1 MLSRDR
7 SGFTLLE
14 LVVALVVMTILLGAL
29 APEAIRRL
37 TQGQS
42 ATLATDLRALDTAI
56 RGYQSDTGRLPR
68 RLSYL
73 AAPPPAGARDAC
85 DGTLPA
91 TARWRGPYLSR
102 TISPTGLQAGGA
114 LIGDLLVREPATP
127 TATRYGT
134 LSVSASRVDREVAD
148 QLEAAFDGDA
158 DPRGGTIR
166 WEPDGETGTLRY
178 VMPVRGC

>member
-14 LVVALVVMTILLGAL
+14 LVVALAVMTILLGAV
-29 APEAIRRL
+29 APEVIRRL

-73 AAPPPAGARDAC
+73 ASPPPAGARDAC
-85 DGTLPA
+85 DGALPA
-91 TARWRGPYLSR
+91 TAPWRGPYLSR
-102 TISPTGLQAGGA
+102 TIGPTGLQAAGA
-114 LIGDLLVREPATP
+114 VIADLLVREPATA
-127 TATRYGT
+127 TSTRYGT
-134 LSVSASRVDREVAD
+134 LSVSAYGVDRDVAD
-148 QLEAAFDGDA
+148 DLEAAFDGDG

-166 WEPDGETGTLRY
+166 WEPDGDSGTLRY

>member
-7 SGFTLLE
+7 SGFTLLA
-14 LVVALVVMTILLGAL
+14 LVVALVVMTVLLGAI
-29 APEAIRRL
+29 APEVIRRL

-56 RGYQSDTGRLPR
+56 RGYRSDTGRLPR

-73 AAPPPAGARDAC
+73 TAPPPRGARDAC
-85 DGTLPA
+85 DGSLPA
-91 TARWRGPYLSR
+91 SAPWRGPYLSR
-102 TISPTGLQAGGA
+102 AIAPPGLQAAGA
-114 LIGDLLVREPATP
+114 VIGDLLVREPATA
-127 TATRYGT
+127 TTTRYGT
-134 LSVSASRVDREVAD
+134 LSVSASGVDREVAD
-148 QLEAAFDGDA
+148 RLEAAFDGDG

-166 WEPDGETGTLRY
+166 WDPDGESGTLRY